1 MELNP
6 IQLWS
11 KKYSGIPQSDFSSEK
26 NLSHC
31 IRVSSFVF
39 ARANLPNLVPG
50 KFTKFFHIAQW
61 RWNENN
67 TKRQPKK
74 IICLHGTSI
83 YTSLY
88 ISDSLTLPPTLR
100 QTRLSLSLRAASSFS
115 SVGCK
120 RRCNCDAESSL
131 ADNRVSPRWL
141 PNWLSLFASYKT
153 IEVMPYYHIKMP

>member
-1 MELNP
+1 MKPYNLAGFSCTLLHLNHDDGIWFYYIYERNSNEDLQLSCTWSITYIISYCLNSNLNSMDKIFYLYLYTSRIELNP

-67 TKRQPKK
+67 TRRQPN
-74 IICLHGTSI
+74 L
-83 YTSLY
+83 
-88 ISDSLTLPPTLR
+88 LR
-100 QTRLSLSLRAASSFS
+100 
-115 SVGCK
+115 G
-120 RRCNCDAESSL
+120 
-131 ADNRVSPRWL
+131 
-141 PNWLSLFASYKT
+141 
-153 IEVMPYYHIKMP
+153 